1 MEGSPLLKRGK
12 IISHAFVVINFVLY
26 KLSVVS
32 IISLGIPVYSQI
44 GPVGTPSSCLLYL
57 TYKLYC
63 IDNFCILEN
72 ITKIPQN
79 QNYFTLLFFL
89 PQF

>member
-1 MEGSPLLKRGK
+1 MEGSPLLKRGE

-26 KLSVVS
+26 ELSVVS
-32 IISLGIPVYSQI
+32 IISLGIQI